1 MVELLHGRAIPNGQ
15 GQIAYARGMVA
26 DRFGTANVLFGI
38 DQLVKGVIGA
48 VTGLLQ
54 GLLSVL
60 PIPGAAQVMGM
71 VRGYLKVAVG
81 LLDEVMLA
89 HCFATGV
96 ENPFLGARTA
106 LVLYAQN
113 ARPMLVNAAWVTAC
127 VWGLSVMVF
136 LLMLVPAGVVAWMLP
151 GQVTAAG
158 FGFALVFAWAV
169 KAALIEPFA
178 LACMLQAYF
187 NVTSGQTPDPVWTE
201 RLDQASDKFTDLGQ
215 RATAWIRPHAPQ
227 GVSA

>member
-1 MVELLHGRAIPNGQ
+1 M
-15 GQIAYARGMVA
+15 
-26 DRFGTANVLFGI
+26 LFGI